1 MTRDVRTVVICG
13 ATGYIGQYLARAYR
27 DRGIDVRSV
36 GRGAVNDATWSD
48 RDRLTRVLDGADMVI
63 NLAGR
68 SVSCR
73 YTKSTADVI
82 FSSRVETT
90 AALGQA
96 LSRVDRAP
104 EVWFNASTGTIYR
117 DARDRP
123 MTERDGD
130 VGTGFSVE
138 VARAWERELFD
149 APTGIRKIALRMAI
163 VLGAGGGAVN
173 PLIDLARLGLG
184 GRMGDGTQ
192 MFSWIHVADVLRS
205 IDHLYEREDIAGPV
219 NLATPFAVDNATMM
233 SEVRHHLGRSRG
245 VATPAWL
252 LHAGAAVIRTEPEL
266 VLKSRWVD
274 PEVLRRS
281 DFEFEYPRLG
291 PALEQIARHTSRG
304 LLPVA
309 LG

>member
-36 GRGAVNDATWSD
+36 GRGAVNDASWSD

-104 EVWFNASTGTIYR
+104 DVWFNASTGTIYR

-149 APTGIRKIALRMAI
+149 APTGVRKIALRMAI

-173 PLIDLARLGLG
+173 P
-184 GRMGDGTQ
+184 
-192 MFSWIHVADVLRS
+192 SS
-205 IDHLYEREDIAGPV
+205 IWRGSDSAAGWV
-219 NLATPFAVDNATMM
+219 TAHRC
-233 SEVRHHLGRSRG
+233 S
-245 VATPAWL
+245 
-252 LHAGAAVIRTEPEL
+252 AG
-266 VLKSRWVD
+266 S
-274 PEVLRRS
+274 
-281 DFEFEYPRLG
+281 
-291 PALEQIARHTSRG
+291 TSRTCSG
-304 LLPVA
+304 PSTICTRA
-309 LG
+309 RTSRDR